1 MPTYAWLAR
10 FRADFEKLTPAQQ
23 AAFLLA
29 VGQFVDDLR
38 SGRPF
43 RKGLRV
49 KGIQGASGIFEMT
62 WADDGRAT
70 FEYGDEVVKGEAH
83 IVWRRVGTHSV
94 FTRP

>member
-10 FRADFEKLTPAQQ
+10 FRADFDRLTPVQQ

-29 VGQFVDDLR
+29 VAQFVDDLR
-38 SGRPF
+38 SDRPF

-49 KGIQGASGIFEMT
+49 RGIQGASGIFEMT

-70 FEYGDEVVKGEAH
+70 FEYGDEVVEGEAH
-83 IVWRRVGTHSV
+83 VVWRRVGTHSV
-94 FTRP
+94 FKRP

>member
-10 FRADFEKLTPAQQ
+10 FRADFDKLTRPQQ

-29 VGQFVDDLR
+29 VGQFVEDLR
-38 SGRPF
+38 AARQF

-49 KGIQGASGIFEMT
+49 RGIQGASGIFEIT

-70 FEYGDEVVKGEAH
+70 EAVINIVPVYDTFEEWAED
-83 IVWRRVGTHSV
+83 R
-94 FTRP
+94 

>member
-23 AAFLLA
+23 AAFLLT

-70 FEYGDEVVKGEAH
+70 FEYGDEIVTGETH
-83 IVWRRVGTHSV
+83 VVWRRVGTHSV
-94 FTRP
+94 FKQP

>member
-1 MPTYAWLAR
+1 MPTHAWLAR
-10 FRADFEKLTPAQQ
+10 FRADFEKLTPTQQ

-29 VGQFVDDLR
+29 VSHFVDDLG

-49 KGIQGASGIFEMT
+49 KGIQGASGLFEMT

-70 FEYGDEVVKGEAH
+70 FEYGKEVVEGESH
-83 IVWRRVGTHSV
+83 IVWRRVGTHSA

>member
-1 MPTYAWLAR
+1 VPTYAWLAR
-10 FRADFEKLTPAQQ
+10 FRADFERLTPAQQ

-29 VGQFVDDLR
+29 VGHFVEDLR

-49 KGIQGASGIFEMT
+49 KGIKGASGIFEMT

-70 FEYGDEVVKGEAH
+70 FEYGAEVAKGEAH
-83 IVWRRVGTHSV
+83 VIWRRIGTHSV
-94 FTRP
+94 FKQP